1 MTPWWTDQQA
11 GLFGG
16 IGGGVGG
23 LLGGVFGT
31 LAGICAPR
39 GKCKGL
45 VVGLAVF
52 MIGTG
57 ISSLIVGVI
66 ALSLQ
71 QPYGVYYP
79 LLLIGIACTMV
90 FGMGLPV
97 VLQRYREADNR
108 RLEAE
113 ELRRS

>member
-1 MTPWWTDQQA
+1 MNPWWTDQQA

-16 IGGGVGG
+16 IAGGVGG
-23 LLGGVFGT
+23 LLGGIFGT

-39 GKCKGL
+39 GKCKML
-45 VVGLAVF
+45 VVGLALF
-52 MIGTG
+52 MIGAG
-57 ISSLIVGVI
+57 IISLVVGVV
-66 ALSLQ
+66 ALALQ

-79 LLLIGIACTMV
+79 LLLIGVVCTTV
-90 FGMGLPV
+90 FGVGLPV